1 MKQKNIWKE
10 IEDPLELNTDSRG
23 SIVDVFYNSK
33 IDHVAVIKSNPDSI
47 RGNHYHK
54 YTTQHILITSGSLE
68 YWYKDLNSKN
78 KAKKILV
85 KKGDFISTPPYEIHA
100 LKIGKE
106 GNEFIVF
113 SEGQRGGK
121 DYESDTFR
129 VKILLKMSFEK
140 VRIFENKIADFFGAP
155 YAVAV
160 DSCTHGIELCLRLTL
175 AKKIKVP
182 SRTYLSIPF
191 LAKKLNI
198 DLEWSYEKWNDF
210 YFLTD
215 QIADA
220 AVLWKRI
227 GIKGKYMCISFQYQ
241 KHLSLGRGGII
252 LCPNKADYSIL
263 KKMSYDGRMPEI
275 AWRDQNIDIIGY
287 HYYMTPETAKIGLD
301 KLKDA
306 IISNPKKWNY
316 EDWPDLTKMKI
327 FNES

>member
-100 LKIGKE
+100 LKIGKK

-129 VKILLKMSFEK
+129 VKNI
-140 VRIFENKIADFFGAP
+140 
-155 YAVAV
+155 
-160 DSCTHGIELCLRLTL
+160 IEDEL
-175 AKKIKVP
+175 
-182 SRTYLSIPF
+182 
-191 LAKKLNI
+191 
-198 DLEWSYEKWNDF
+198 
-210 YFLTD
+210 
-215 QIADA
+215 
-220 AVLWKRI
+220 
-227 GIKGKYMCISFQYQ
+227 
-241 KHLSLGRGGII
+241 
-252 LCPNKADYSIL
+252 
-263 KKMSYDGRMPEI
+263 
-275 AWRDQNIDIIGY
+275 
-287 HYYMTPETAKIGLD
+287 
-301 KLKDA
+301 
-306 IISNPKKWNY
+306 
-316 EDWPDLTKMKI
+316 
-327 FNES
+327 